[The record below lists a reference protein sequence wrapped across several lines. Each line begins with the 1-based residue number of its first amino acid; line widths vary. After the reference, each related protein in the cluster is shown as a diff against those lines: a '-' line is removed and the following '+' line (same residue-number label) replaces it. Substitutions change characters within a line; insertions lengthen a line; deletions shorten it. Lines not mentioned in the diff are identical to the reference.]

1 MNEREVRIEQLI
13 GRRVR
18 DAEGCDVGRI
28 EEMVCEIELHGRGR
42 DYVVRAIHVG
52 TFGALDA
59 LGGSRVLRLLLRT
72 LLPSRA
78 YRRVDVP
85 WSSIDLSDPERPRL
99 NRMAVE
105 IGRGVADEHRQA

>member
-18 DAEGCDVGRI
+18 NADGRDVGRI
-28 EEMVCEIELHGRGR
+28 EEMVCEIELHAHGR
-42 DYVVRAIHVG
+42 DYVVQEIHVG

-59 LGGSRVLRLLLRT
+59 LIGSRVLRLLLRT

-78 YRRVDVP
+78 YRRLEVP
-85 WSSIDLSDPERPRL
+85 WSSIDLSDPDRPRL
-99 NRMAVE
+99 TRMAAA
-105 IGRGVADEHRQA
+105 IGRGATNERG